1 VIGPLAL
8 VVVPAAFGALSGG
21 WAGLAAGSMVG
32 LGLVGALVAAAA
44 LWAARVREHLDPEV
58 AFELAPRP
66 PGCRRLMDSVYGRVI
81 R

>member
-1 VIGPLAL
+1 MIGPVVLLVAPAL
-8 VVVPAAFGALSGG
+8 FGALTGG
-21 WAGLAAGSMVG
+21 WAGFAAGSMVG

-44 LWAARVREHLDPEV
+44 LWAARVRDHLDPEV

-66 PGCRRLMDSVYGRVI
+66 PGCRRLMDVVYGRVI